1 MSDTLDKLEAAVSG
15 KDEQAMIDIVLNNTT
30 SERVKLREDY
40 KAKTGR
46 ELLDDFK
53 NSFGEGDF
61 FDTVTGVFKSPAE
74 YDADLL
80 NKAMK
85 GIGSDKDIITEVL
98 CFRNQKRINEIK
110 AKYQE
115 KYGKDLVAEIK
126 SETSGDYQKIV
137 MNILEGTRGSNEQ
150 ADTQKCGEIAD
161 ELYKAGEGKTG
172 TDEATFIKYFTSL
185 SAAELLIVCK
195 EYHKKYKKNI
205 LDVVESEF
213 GGNEK
218 KLLTVM
224 LYSLYSPSEFF
235 AKQIMDSIKGA
246 GTDDAKLIRSII
258 SRYSIDMKKVKKYFK
273 KMYNKELLDEVKD
286 DVSGNYGKILEALIN
301 KHD

>member
-1 MSDTLDKLEAAVSG
+1 MSDTLDKLEAAVKG
-15 KDEQAMIDIVLNNTT
+15 RDENAMIDIVLNNTN
-30 SERVKLREDY
+30 SERIKLREDY
-40 KAKTGR
+40 KSKFGR
-46 ELLDDFK
+46 DLLEDFK
-53 NSFGEGDF
+53 SNFKDEDF
-61 FDTVTGVFKSPAE
+61 LDTVTGVFKSPPE

-98 CFRNQKRINEIK
+98 CFRSPKRMNEIK
-110 AKYQE
+110 AVYQE
-115 KYGKDLVAEIK
+115 KYGKDLVEEIK

-137 MNILEGTRGSNEQ
+137 MKILEGDRGENEQ
-150 ADTQKCGEIAD
+150 ADVQKCSEIAD
-161 ELYKAGEGKTG
+161 EIYKAGEGKTG
-172 TDEATFIKYFTSL
+172 TDEATFIKYFTTL
-185 SAAELLIVCK
+185 SSSELLIMCK

-205 LDVVESEF
+205 LDVLENEF

-218 KLLTVM
+218 KLLIVM

-235 AKQIMDSIKGA
+235 AKQIMESVKGV

-273 KMYNKELLDEVKD
+273 KMYNKELLDEVKN
-286 DVSGNYGKILEALIN
+286 DVSGNYGRILEALIN